1 MTTLKPTASPRLVVI
16 LASTGRPDM
25 LSAALHHW
33 RRQSRKADRIILSVV
48 SDRDLPGAAAREGCT
63 VVSGPRGL
71 PAQRNRALRLV
82 EGKADYIAFFDDD
95 YLPSRHC
102 LERLEAF
109 LESHPDVAGATGR
122 LLADGARTTGV
133 PLGAAERMLR
143 DYDREAPPPHGDA
156 RCVEGL
162 YGCNM
167 AYRAASIA
175 GLAFDERLKLYG
187 WQEDIDF
194 AVQAG
199 RRGRT
204 VATDAFV
211 GVHLGTKGA
220 RASGLRLGYSQVQ
233 NPLYLWGKGTMSARF
248 ARKLILRNLM
258 ANHLRSL
265 APEPWVDRVGRVKGN
280 WLGLVDALRGRL
292 TPERIEEL

>member
-1 MTTLKPTASPRLVVI
+1 MISAEQPRLVLI

-25 LSAALHHW
+25 LSAALSHW
-33 RRQSRKADRIILSVV
+33 RRQTRPADRIVLSVV
-48 SDRDLPGAAAREGCT
+48 DERDLPSPLAREGCEILT
-63 VVSGPRGL
+63 GPRGL
-71 PAQRNRALRLV
+71 PAQRNRALRHV
-82 EGKADYIAFFDDD
+82 DGQADYIVFFDDD

-102 LERLEAF
+102 LERLTDF
-109 LESHPDVAGATGR
+109 LDRHPDVAGASGV

-133 PLGAAERMLR
+133 PLAKAERLLR
-143 DYDREAPPPHGDA
+143 DYDREAPLPRGSL
-156 RCVEGL
+156 REIEGL

-167 AYRAASIA
+167 AYRASSIA

-187 WQEDIDF
+187 WQEDVDF

-211 GVHLGTKGA
+211 GVHLGSKGA

-258 ANHLRSL
+258 ANHIRSF